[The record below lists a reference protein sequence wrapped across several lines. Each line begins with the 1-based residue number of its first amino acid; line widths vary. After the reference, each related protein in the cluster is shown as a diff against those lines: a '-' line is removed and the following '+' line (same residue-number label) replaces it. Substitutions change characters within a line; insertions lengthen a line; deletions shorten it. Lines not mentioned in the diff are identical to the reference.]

1 MMVIMLKDGIN
12 WVHQAMSESERLL
25 FLNGNNQDNDFQI
38 VESSKIFTGSEPLLL
53 PSNRK
58 LVKRDTS
65 RLSSKYNQFK
75 SSSSSSSIPKS
86 FNETINSYSKL
97 PDKLDIQFNVF
108 NETFNLLLERNNHL
122 ISPHFTIKEQFVD
135 SNNNYINFNQF
146 NDLTIQ
152 EADCFYQGVCLN
164 HLNSSVALSLCD
176 GLRGLIETN
185 SGIYV
190 INPIPPG
197 LASHPRFNNLF
208 DSQAHIVVKKGAL
221 DDYHCPHS
229 GKRVPITLNSF
240 TNYSPPLTPPLPS
253 QLPPLSSADN
263 HNRTR
268 RSTKD
273 KITGITVETAVFID
287 ETLYSMMQKTFP
299 GDTEHQV
306 VTYVLTIMNAVQ
318 LLFRQP
324 SLGISV
330 NISIVLLDILKTQP
344 KDLIS
349 SDNIDTYLTNF
360 CVWQHNKRT
369 INNQNGESK
378 SRWDHALLLSGI
390 NMYVIDNQGRKK
402 RHVVGLAPVSGMC
415 NSLNSCTISE
425 GTSFQTVLVAGH
437 EMGHSLGMEHDGNQD
452 GNLCDHDNFIMS
464 PTLGAGKTSW
474 SSCSREYLE
483 KFIEQ
488 PQASCVLTP
497 TSSVNILSSFS
508 SQPESTKLPGQLF
521 DANQQCVLRFGS
533 DSRRSLV
540 QPESDV
546 CRSLRCDT
554 GTARNV
560 VALYAHPALEGT
572 NCGED
577 KWCREGKCIT
587 RVNSI
592 ETAESKIIYS
602 NSNMITTIPAPET
615 FLKDEPKVQ
624 LWSDWSSY
632 TQCSSDCVVKGHLKP
647 FGVMVSIRTCNV
659 PSSEP
664 PPPLPT
670 PTSSI
675 TESSLNLTTI
685 ESKSPSIESTSS
697 QKINETISCTGIDRR
712 LKICDASHQCRSQ
725 PHKIM
730 EIENY
735 VQQICT
741 SASQRDPMIKPLGT
755 QFPGYGYT
763 HSCYVWCHKRGGG
776 LITHGWKVPDG
787 SPCGSSES
795 QLTNQFCFNGE
806 CKSFDCSGKSLDS
819 SDIEPCSKISVDKT
833 NQEESTDFW
842 NIYSGPWI
850 GTSSCR
856 YPCLSGSRGL
866 RLVTKECNPFGFC
879 HRKKD
884 SFQLCSS
891 SDVACPKRSIKPV
904 DKYADDLCT
913 KYKIKY
919 PTLLSGNGRQ
929 LPPRPDNPHS
939 SCVIACQDRV
949 WKDMHYQMD
958 AFDDGKFPLG
968 TKCSLGFNLGKK
980 AYCVNGQCVLFDEND
995 LPLIEGESNKVENIK
1010 ILFGRKH
1017 QFLNRHRR
1025 SSNSLQITNSTFPVN
1040 LNSSGQPG
1048 NSKIF
1053 DDNNQIENNKLSNQ
1067 SGFVNREMKMYSWG
1081 ISVSSCSHPCGGG
1094 NRTFSVHCNNGHTI
1108 VADHFCDLIKK
1119 PPRLINTVE
1128 SCNNQPCDGEWRFE
1142 DWSQCSAS
1150 CGHGYQTRTVVCLRK
1165 LVEGVDTIYSIIS
1178 PNYCSPLTR
1187 PKSLRLCNLPSC

>member
-1 MMVIMLKDGIN
+1 MLQNFYQPTICINHTKINFLLLTILIIWPFTSGTIQTKLKDGIN

-25 FLNGNNQDNDFQI
+25 FLDGNNQDNDYQI
-38 VESSKIFTGSEPLLL
+38 IASSSISGLDPFK
-53 PSNRK
+53 SNRK
-58 LVKRDTS
+58 LVRRDTT
-65 RLSSKYNQFK
+65 SSLDNQFK
-75 SSSSSSSIPKS
+75 SSPKS
-86 FNETINSYSKL
+86 TSETSDHFGKPSKL
-97 PDKLDIQFNVF
+97 PDQLEIQFTVF
-108 NETFNLLLERNNHL
+108 NETFNLSLKRNTHL

-135 SNNNYINFNQF
+135 INSNNFNYNSSNNNKF

-164 HLNSSVALSLCD
+164 HSNSSVALSLCD

-190 INPIPPG
+190 INPVPPG
-197 LASHPRFNNLF
+197 LASHPRFNLF
-208 DSQAHIVVKKGAL
+208 DTQAHIVVKKGAL

-240 TNYSPPLTPPLPS
+240 TNYN
-253 QLPPLSSADN
+253 PPLSPPSTSPTPSITTSFQQWPLSSSYLSSN
-263 HNRTR
+263 HTNRSR
-268 RSTKD
+268 RSAKD

-287 ETLYSMMQKTFP
+287 ETLYQLMQKTFP

-324 SLGISV
+324 SLGMSV

-378 SRWDHALLLSGI
+378 ARWDHALLLSGI

-452 GNLCDHDNFIMS
+452 GNSCDHDNFIMS

-474 SSCSREYLE
+474 SSCSRDYLE
-483 KFIEQ
+483 KFVSQ

-497 TSSVNILSSFS
+497 TSSVNILSSFN
-508 SQPESTKLPGQLF
+508 PESSKLPGQLF

-533 DSRRSLV
+533 DSRRSHV

-546 CRSLRCDT
+546 CRLLRCDT
-554 GTARNV
+554 GTARNI
-560 VALYAHPALEGT
+560 AAYHAHPALEGT
-572 NCGED
+572 RCGED
-577 KWCREGKCIT
+577 KWCREGKC
-587 RVNSI
+587 VVKSNLI
-592 ETAESKIIYS
+592 ETAESKIIISS
-602 NSNMITTIPAPET
+602 NVVTIPGPET
-615 FLKDEPKVQ
+615 LQDEPKKQ
-624 LWSDWSSY
+624 LWSDWSTF
-632 TQCSSDCVVKGHLKP
+632 TQCTSDCVVKGHLKP
-647 FGVMVSIRTCNV
+647 IGVMVSVRTCNT
-659 PSSEP
+659 PSLSASKSLNSSE
-664 PPPLPT
+664 T
-670 PTSSI
+670 MTSTIATTTASTMTTSSLQK
-675 TESSLNLTTI
+675 SNDTTM
-685 ESKSPSIESTSS
+685 
-697 QKINETISCTGIDRR
+697 CLGVDRR
-712 LKICDASHQCRSQ
+712 LKICDASLQCRSM
-725 PHKIM
+725 PHKII

-735 VQQICT
+735 VQEICKA
-741 SASQRDPMIKPLGT
+741 ASLRDPMVKPLGT
-755 QFPGYGYT
+755 QYPGYGYT

-787 SPCGSSES
+787 TPCGVTESS
-795 QLTNQFCFNGE
+795 LTNQFCFNGE
-806 CKSFDCSGKSLDS
+806 CKSFDCAGKSLESPED
-819 SDIEPCSKISVDKT
+819 EPCPKISVDNT
-833 NQEESTDFW
+833 NKVETIDLW
-842 NIYSGPWI
+842 NTYSGPWI
-850 GTSSCR
+850 PTSSCR

-866 RLVTKECNPFGFC
+866 RLVTKECSPFGFC
-879 HRKKD
+879 HKKKD

-891 SDVACPKRSIKPV
+891 SDIACPKRSIKSV
-904 DKYADDLCT
+904 DKYADDLCS

-919 PTLLSGNGRQ
+919 PTLLSGRGRQ

-968 TKCSLGFNLGKK
+968 TKCSLGVNAGKK

-995 LPLIEGESNKVENIK
+995 LPLVEGESKLENIK
-1010 ILFGRKH
+1010 LLFGRKH

-1025 SSNSLQITNSTFPVN
+1025 SVVSTNISLKNKTDTEKRKPEKQAVDHFNGGINSEIN
-1040 LNSSGQPG
+1040 SGQWFTQHEQKKSE
-1048 NSKIF
+1048 NLKNLQQSRKIEITPLTM
-1053 DDNNQIENNKLSNQ
+1053 NNTNAI
-1067 SGFVNREMKMYSWG
+1067 FSWG
-1081 ISVSSCSHPCGGG
+1081 ISLSACSNPCGGG
-1094 NRTFSVHCNNGHTI
+1094 YRTFDIYCHNGDQIVPDSFCNSMDQPKINRT
-1108 VADHFCDLIKK
+1108 
-1119 PPRLINTVE
+1119 E
-1128 SCNNQPCDGEWRFE
+1128 SCNN
-1142 DWSQCSAS
+1142 
-1150 CGHGYQTRTVVCLRK
+1150 H
-1165 LVEGVDTIYSIIS
+1165 
-1178 PNYCSPLTR
+1178 
-1187 PKSLRLCNLPSC
+1187 LCVGM